1 MGDCESTSI
10 HTAAPSHLLS
20 LKKTEDWGVAQLEEC
35 LLSICEALSSIPT
48 TQNLGM
54 VAHACNSRRGRQR
67 QEDQKFMVTFNYTGI

>member
-54 VAHACNSRRGRQR
+54 VAHAYNSSTWEAEASQSLVLGQP
-67 QEDQKFMVTFNYTGI
+67 DL